1 MKRYGKT
8 RGTEKPE
15 AIVIDEYSVWI
26 STNVKEIKVTD
37 SFDNENESTHTEY
50 EYDLTQ
56 YEKDE
61 YIKLKLAEQEEGIL
75 ELADLIGGML

>member
-1 MKRYGKT
+1 MKRYSNT
-8 RGTEKPE
+8 QGTERPE
-15 AIVIDEYSVWI
+15 SVVIDAYTVWVA
-26 STNVKEIKVTD
+26 TNVKEIEITD
-37 SFDNENESTHTEY
+37 TETEETRIEY
-50 EYDLTQ
+50 RYDLTQ

>member
-1 MKRYGKT
+1 MKRYPNIQ
-8 RGTEKPE
+8 GTERPE
-15 AIVIDEYSVWI
+15 SVVIDEYSVWVA
-26 STNVKEIKVTD
+26 TNVKEIEITD
-37 SFDNENESTHTEY
+37 TETEETRTEY
-50 EYDLTQ
+50 RYDLTQ

>member
-1 MKRYGKT
+1 MKRYPNTQSTK
-8 RGTEKPE
+8 RPE
-15 AIVIDEYSVWI
+15 SVVIDAYSVWVA
-26 STNVKEIKVTD
+26 TNVKEIEITD
-37 SFDNENESTHTEY
+37 TETEETRTEY
-50 EYDLTQ
+50 RYDLTQ

>member
-1 MKRYGKT
+1 MIRYPNTQGII
-8 RGTEKPE
+8 KPE
-15 AIVIDEYSVWI
+15 AVVIDAYSVWVA
-26 STNVKEIKVTD
+26 TNVKEIEITD
-37 SFDNENESTHTEY
+37 TETEETRTEY
-50 EYDLTQ
+50 KYDLTQ

>member
-1 MKRYGKT
+1 MKRYPNIQ
-8 RGTEKPE
+8 GTKRPE
-15 AIVIDEYSVWI
+15 SVVIDAYSVWVA
-26 STNVKEIKVTD
+26 TNVKEIEITD
-37 SFDNENESTHTEY
+37 TETEETRIEY
-50 EYDLTQ
+50 RYDLTQ

>member
-1 MKRYGKT
+1 MKRYPNT
-8 RGTEKPE
+8 QGTSKPE
-15 AIVIDEYSVWI
+15 SVVIDAYSVWVA
-26 STNVKEIKVTD
+26 TNVTEIETTD
-37 SFDNENESTHTEY
+37 METEETRTEY
-50 EYDLTQ
+50 KYDLTQ

>member
-1 MKRYGKT
+1 MKRYPKT
-8 RGTEKPE
+8 QGTERPE
-15 AIVIDEYSVWI
+15 AVKIDAYSVWVA
-26 STNVKEIKVTD
+26 TNVKEIEITD
-37 SFDNENESTHTEY
+37 TETEETRIEY
-50 EYDLTQ
+50 RYDLTQ

>member
-1 MKRYGKT
+1 MKRYPNT
-8 RGTEKPE
+8 QSTSKPE
-15 AIVIDEYSVWI
+15 SVVIDAYSVWVA
-26 STNVKEIKVTD
+26 TNVKEIEITD
-37 SFDNENESTHTEY
+37 TETEETRTEY
-50 EYDLTQ
+50 RYDLTQ

>member
-1 MKRYGKT
+1 MKKYPNT
-8 RGTEKPE
+8 QGTSKPE
-15 AIVIDEYSVWI
+15 PVVIDEYSVWVA
-26 STNVKEIKVTD
+26 TNVKEIEITD
-37 SFDNENESTHTEY
+37 TETEETRTEY
-50 EYDLTQ
+50 KYDLTQ

>member
-1 MKRYGKT
+1 MKRYPNT
-8 RGTEKPE
+8 QGTERPE
-15 AIVIDEYSVWI
+15 AVKIDAYSVWVA
-26 STNVKEIKVTD
+26 TNVKEIEITD
-37 SFDNENESTHTEY
+37 METEETRTEY
-50 EYDLTQ
+50 RYDLTQ

>member
-1 MKRYGKT
+1 MKRYPNTQGAE
-8 RGTEKPE
+8 RPE
-15 AIVIDEYSVWI
+15 AVVIDAYSVWVA
-26 STNVKEIKVTD
+26 TNVKEIEITD
-37 SFDNENESTHTEY
+37 TETEETRTEY
-50 EYDLTQ
+50 RYDLTQ

>member
-1 MKRYGKT
+1 MKKYPNTQGIS
-8 RGTEKPE
+8 EPE
-15 AIVIDEYSVWI
+15 SVVIDAYSVWVA
-26 STNVKEIKVTD
+26 TNVKEIEITD
-37 SFDNENESTHTEY
+37 TETEETRTEY
-50 EYDLTQ
+50 RYDLTQ

>member
-1 MKRYGKT
+1 MKRYPNT
-8 RGTEKPE
+8 QGTKRPE
-15 AIVIDEYSVWI
+15 SVVIDAYTVWVA
-26 STNVKEIKVTD
+26 TNVKEIEITD
-37 SFDNENESTHTEY
+37 TETEETRTEY
-50 EYDLTQ
+50 KYDLTQ

>member
-1 MKRYGKT
+1 MKRYPNT
-8 RGTEKPE
+8 QGTEKPE
-15 AIVIDEYSVWI
+15 AVKIDEYNVWVA
-26 STNVKEIKVTD
+26 TNVTEIEITD
-37 SFDNENESTHTEY
+37 TETEETRTEY
-50 EYDLTQ
+50 RYDLTQ

>member
-1 MKRYGKT
+1 MKRYPNT
-8 RGTEKPE
+8 QGTERPE
-15 AIVIDEYSVWI
+15 SVKIDAYSVWVA
-26 STNVKEIKVTD
+26 TNVKEIEITD
-37 SFDNENESTHTEY
+37 TETEETHTEY
-50 EYDLTQ
+50 RYDLTQ